1 MRGMGAAIAA
11 LSVAALSMATSVG
24 TVRAE
29 VTAFE
34 GLRLIVGDGRSV
46 ENATL
51 VIDGGRIVAAGAV
64 GVTVPDGARR
74 VNLAGKTVMPM
85 LVDVHTHLSQTR
97 EGLLRDLRQ
106 RAYWGVGAA
115 MNMGMSETEADLEL
129 RANPDPSVARVFTAW
144 RGITRP
150 EPGRSTAPF
159 WINSEAEGRAA
170 VDELVRRKVDLV
182 KIWIDDRDGKYAK
195 LTPELYGAVI
205 DEAHKHGVRVTAHI
219 FTLEDAK
226 GALRAGVDAF
236 AHSVR
241 DRDVDDDFITL
252 VKQHPNL
259 VVNPNLPDRGV
270 KTDVSWLRGGV
281 SADEMHKVEEA
292 NTDRPK
298 QQEFW
303 GIQARNLKKL
313 NGVGTI
319 IVMGTDGNTPWRP
332 HVQMADMVEAG
343 MTPAQV
349 IMASTRNAA
358 EFLRI
363 KDAGTLEDGKSAD
376 FIVLDANP
384 MDDITNT
391 RRISAVYLRG
401 VAVDRSKAP

>member
-1 MRGMGAAIAA
+1 MG
-11 LSVAALSMATSVG
+11 VAAAVAAFAISAFSGAVFPTAAAQ
-24 TVRAE
+24 AE

-34 GLRLIVGDGRSV
+34 GVRLIVGDGRSV

-51 VIDGGRIVAAGAV
+51 VVDGSTIAAAGAV
-64 GVTVPDGARR
+64 GVHVPDGAKH

-85 LVDVHTHLSQTR
+85 LIDVHTHLSQTR
-97 EGLLRDLRQ
+97 EGLIRDLRQ

-115 MNMGMSETEADLEL
+115 MNMGMSETDADLAL
-129 RANPDPSVARVFTAW
+129 RANPEPGVARVFTAW

-170 VDELVRRKVDLV
+170 VNELAARKVDLV

-195 LTPELYGAVI
+195 LTPDLYGAVI
-205 DEAHKHGVRVTAHI
+205 DEAHKRGLRVTAHI

-241 DRDVDDDFITL
+241 DRDVDDEFITL
-252 VKQHPNL
+252 LKQHPRL

-270 KTDVSWLRGGV
+270 KVDVSWLKAGL
-281 SADEMHKVEEA
+281 SAAEMQKVEDA

-298 QQEFW
+298 AQEFF
-303 GIQARNLKKL
+303 GIQARNLKQL
-313 NGVGTI
+313 NGVGTT

-332 HVQMADMVEAG
+332 HVQMADMVAAG

-349 IMASTRNAA
+349 IMASTGNAA

-363 KDAGTLEDGKSAD
+363 KDAGTLEEGKSAD

-391 RRISAVYLRG
+391 RRIAAVYLRG
-401 VAVDRSKAP
+401 VAVDRTTAP